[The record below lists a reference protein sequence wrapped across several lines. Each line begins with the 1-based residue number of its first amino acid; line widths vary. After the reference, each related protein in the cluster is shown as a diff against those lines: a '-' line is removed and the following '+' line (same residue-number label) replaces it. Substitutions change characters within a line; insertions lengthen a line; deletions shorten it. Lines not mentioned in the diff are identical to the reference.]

1 MSPSKT
7 YTSWD
12 IKISL
17 IVFNEAKQRQFQ
29 KWNEDDLRNE
39 DSLNNEDDLRN
50 EDNLKN
56 EDDLR
61 KEDELHPVQAHTTL
75 VVFVCTVNMSEVV
88 CNHQMFL
95 T

>member
-1 MSPSKT
+1 MSPSET

-39 DSLNNEDDLRN
+39 DSLNNEDDL
-50 EDNLKN
+50 KN
-56 EDDLR
+56 E
-61 KEDELHPVQAHTTL
+61 EDELHPVQAHTTL
-75 VVFVCTVNMSEVV
+75 VVFVCTVNVYVWSSVQSSNV
-88 CNHQMFL
+88 PDIIQAQL
-95 T
+95 R